1 MMVDFHPVNGCRHS
15 GLNSIAK
22 GGDKMTRKW
31 LAIVVVVLFT
41 VSFVGCT
48 TEGGYYSPGQSAG
61 AGALGGAATGA
72 AIGSIIG
79 AATGSPA
86 TGAWVGAAAG
96 GILGGVGGYL
106 YAEHRNSE
114 IRSAQSAAMANNY
127 QGQGNVVSVDNV
139 SASPSTASPGQT
151 VSLGMTYTILTPAN
165 APISVNLVR
174 EVRLNGQM
182 VGTPYQT
189 TVSNANG
196 TFNDSIN
203 YVLPSNASRGNYT
216 VTSRVVSSA
225 GTSQRDA
232 YFTVQ

>member
-1 MMVDFHPVNGCRHS
+1 MAR
-15 GLNSIAK
+15 
-22 GGDKMTRKW
+22 RW
-31 LAIVVVVLFT
+31 LAIAILVLFT
-41 VSFVGCT
+41 VSLAGCM

-79 AATGSPA
+79 AATGSAA

-96 GILGGVGGYL
+96 GIIGGVGGYL

-114 IRSAQSAAMANNY
+114 IRSAQATAMANNY
-127 QGQGNVVSVDNV
+127 QGQGNVVSVDSV
-139 SASPSTASPGQT
+139 TASPGT
-151 VSLGMTYTILTPAN
+151 VVPGGTVNLSMTYTILTPAN
-165 APISVNLVR
+165 APMSVNLVR

-196 TFNDSIN
+196 TYSDNIN
-203 YVLPSNASRGNYT
+203 YVLPNNATRGTYT

-232 YFTVQ
+232 TFSVQ